1 MPFEHTTPHQLYDP
15 DRPRKTIQS
24 WDEVPTF
31 ADECE
36 AVEFFDTHE
45 LGDEFW
51 DNAPPISAEERA
63 LMDRI
68 RANRRARTEQR

>member
-1 MPFEHTTPHQLYDP
+1 MSHARHSRLHPPHRPEDRIVIHSP
-15 DRPRKTIQS
+15 DDIP
-24 WDEVPTF
+24 DFV
-31 ADECE
+31 DECDQ
-36 AVEFFDTHE
+36 VEFWATHE

-68 RANRRARTEQR
+68 RANRRARTAQR